1 MCSKSLGLHVV
12 KGCLIKRGTCQEWNA
27 ACFCD
32 TLVSPEASA
41 WQGTGVEWIYK
52 SVDFK
57 LVSDQSCCC

>member
-41 WQGTGVEWIYK
+41 SFLLGKV
-52 SVDFK
+52 
-57 LVSDQSCCC
+57 LV